1 MVMDRIAQIALIFFG
16 LLLLVLLVLGMAV
29 SCRETGADAL
39 VTPTVVP
46 FPVTPDDTAATLVV
60 SLPSPTPAADSA
72 EPAGSTPTPG
82 AAGDGTTSG
91 GSATAVPGAPGDAG
105 SPGTTPAPG
114 TDLTQPGSSSQPGTS
129 GTGGIVAGSTARHA
143 VSRGEWLLQIARCYG
158 VTYKSVLSANNIY
171 NPDYILPGAII
182 TVPNVG
188 SQGAITGPPC
198 VVAYTVVTGDT
209 WESLAQRYGTT
220 TAILKRA
227 NPGPLTVGRSIWVP
241 RVP

>member
-91 GSATAVPGAPGDAG
+91 GSATAVPGSWSD
-105 SPGTTPAPG
+105 T
-114 TDLTQPGSSSQPGTS
+114 
-129 GTGGIVAGSTARHA
+129 
-143 VSRGEWLLQIARCYG
+143 LQ
-158 VTYKSVLSANNIY
+158 
-171 NPDYILPGAII
+171 
-182 TVPNVG
+182 
-188 SQGAITGPPC
+188 
-198 VVAYTVVTGDT
+198 
-209 WESLAQRYGTT
+209 
-220 TAILKRA
+220 
-227 NPGPLTVGRSIWVP
+227 
-241 RVP
+241 